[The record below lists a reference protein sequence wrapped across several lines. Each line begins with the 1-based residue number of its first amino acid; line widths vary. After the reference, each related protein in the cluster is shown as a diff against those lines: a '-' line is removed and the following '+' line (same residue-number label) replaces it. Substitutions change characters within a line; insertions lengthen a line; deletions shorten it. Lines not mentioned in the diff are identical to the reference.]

1 MAEDYAWV
9 ELVRRDDA
17 IMANKAKWDAKFRAP
32 ATPPSP
38 PRSGPP
44 QYPNGAPPPP
54 RQPRPQTCCGL
65 VQHSTPPPPGR
76 AGH

>member
-44 QYPNGAPPPP
+44 QYPNGAPPP
-54 RQPRPQTCCGL
+54 RL
-65 VQHSTPPPPGR
+65 SL
-76 AGH
+76 

>member
-1 MAEDYAWV
+1 MAEDSYEWV

-44 QYPNGAPPPP
+44 QYPNGAPPDSPALRHAAQAGAGHP
-54 RQPRPQTCCGL
+54 RA
-65 VQHSTPPPPGR
+65 PPGR